1 MYVLDCGFLNRG
13 DANPGRYGLGLDQVQ
28 TTNFADPCYLFVH
41 PEGSLLWEAGILP
54 DELIESGVT
63 EVPRGP
69 EFPLDSNRAERTL
82 SSQLEEIGYG
92 PPDITYLAVSHR
104 HADHTANMNNYAGST
119 WLVQAAGREAMF
131 SDQAREEAIFE
142 NYNALEDSPT
152 IILNG
157 DYDVFGDGTVV
168 IKSTPGHTEG
178 HQSLFVEHQ
187 RTGRLLLSGDL
198 YHFRG
203 ERTLDTYPNFEVN
216 LDQTRTSRQSV
227 EEFLQSS
234 GAELWIQHEVS
245 LFESLR
251 KSPDYY
257 D

>member
-13 DANPGRYGLGLDQVQ
+13 EGNPARYGLARDQVE
-28 TTNFADPCYLFVH
+28 TTNFADPCYLLVH

-54 DELIESGVT
+54 DRLILSGVT
-63 EVPRGP
+63 EVPRGD

-82 SSQLEEIGYG
+82 GSQLEEIDYS
-92 PPDITYLAVSHR
+92 PSDVTYLAVSHR
-104 HADHTANMNNYAGST
+104 HADHTANMNDYAGAT
-119 WLVQAAGREAMF
+119 WLVQTADRDAMF

-142 NYNALEDSPT
+142 NYNALENSLT
-152 IILNG
+152 ILLNG
-157 DYDVFGDGTVV
+157 DHDVFGDGSVV

-178 HQSLFVEHQ
+178 HQSLFV
-187 RTGRLLLSGDL
+187 RLPDTGPLFLSGDL

-203 ERTLDTYPNFEVN
+203 ERTLDTYPNFEVS
-216 LDQTRTSRQSV
+216 LDETRASRASV
-227 EEFLQSS
+227 EEFIETT
-234 GAELWIQHEVS
+234 GAELWIQHEVG

-251 KSPDYY
+251 KSPAYY